1 MSVLTVLWIVWAGLA
16 TISLALLAY
25 RGTLTRYEEDCLF
38 LDDCAGHE
46 RQEQER
52 ILAKVRKV
60 QPAVRVLAGATCVMT
75 VAIIGMYAY
84 NAVQSFNMR

>member
-1 MSVLTVLWIVWAGLA
+1 MSVLTVLWIIWAGLA

-38 LDDCAGHE
+38 LDDCSGHE

-60 QPAVRVLAGATCVMT
+60 QPAVRIMAGATCVLT
-75 VAIIGMYAY
+75 AAIICIYVY
-84 NAVQSFNMR
+84 QAVQSFNMR